1 MIYRSIRF
9 LCVLLMAV
17 LTSSAV
23 HATAWVSETGDAGMS
38 FLKISPSARISALGG
53 SSSAYH
59 NGSSSLWS
67 NPALLALSRERNVQ
81 LTHLEW
87 IAGIKQE
94 FAAISVRN
102 GLGSF
107 GLGFQ
112 VIDSGLIDGRGNDTS
127 STGPYSITNTAISFS
142 YANTVSSLF
151 SFGVTAKKLYEKV
164 SMDTSDGYA
173 VDVGIVSDIPVEGLR
188 FALTGRNYGKMGR
201 LRNTRT
207 RLPSDIIAGLHYRYS
222 GFARS
227 VNLVCDYVA
236 PRYGDSGFRMG
247 VEATP
252 TDIFAVR
259 MGYRT
264 DSDIQGLSFGVGVT
278 IDKFTSDISYSP
290 MRAGFN
296 DAIRFTLGITGF

>member
-1 MIYRSIRF
+1 MINRSIRVLCF
-9 LCVLLMAV
+9 LLAAV

-38 FLKISPSARISALGG
+38 FLKISPSARITALGG
-53 SSSAYH
+53 ASSAYH
-59 NGSSSLWS
+59 TGSSSLWS
-67 NPALLALSRERNVQ
+67 NPALLALSGERTVQ

-94 FAAISVRN
+94 FAAVSVRN

-112 VIDSGLIDGRGNDTS
+112 VIDSGEIDGYNEDALE
-127 STGPYSITNTAISFS
+127 TGPYSITNTAITFS
-142 YANTVSSLF
+142 YANTVRGLF
-151 SFGVTAKKLYEKV
+151 SFGVTAKKLFEKV

-173 VDVGIVSDIPVEGLR
+173 VDLGIVADIPVEGLR
-188 FALTGRNYGKMGR
+188 FALAGRNYGKMGR
-201 LRNTRT
+201 LRNKRT

-222 GFARS
+222 GFAHP
-227 VNLVCDYVA
+227 VNLVCDYVE

-252 TDIFAVR
+252 TDIFVVR

-264 DSDIQGLSFGVGVT
+264 DSDIQSVSFGVGVT
-278 IDKFTSDISYSP
+278 IEKFTCDVSYSP
-290 MRAGFN
+290 MRAGFD